1 MEFKQLI
8 GGQWVDAANGG
19 TWDLVNPATEEVI
32 ETLPFGDAADLRA
45 AVDAAHAA
53 QKEWAQMTAYQ
64 RSKVLLKAADIITQH
79 VDEFA
84 RITTEESGK
93 PLAQAKG
100 EWLGAPNQLRWAAGE
115 AERLYGRWIP
125 SRVPGRRIDVIY
137 QPIGVVGIITAW
149 NFPVYNQMRA
159 ISSALA
165 VGNTVVS
172 RPSEF
177 TPRSAMLIGW
187 ALTEAGA
194 PPGVINIVNGEPESM
209 GQVML
214 EDKRVGKIQ
223 FTGSTR
229 VGRLL
234 MDGAS
239 KTITRLSLE
248 LGGNAPV
255 LVFPDA
261 GDIAEVA
268 RAAMSTKVRNGGQVC
283 ISPQRFYVH
292 EAVVDDFTEIA
303 VETARQQVLGDGLDP
318 ETTVGPLINARQ
330 RDRVERIVA
339 ESADAG
345 ARVLVGGRRPE
356 RPGYFFEPTVVTDV
370 SPEMPIHNEEIFG
383 PVMPVIP
390 FDDVDAAI
398 ERANATNYGLAAYV
412 YTRDMATAF
421 KVSERLE
428 FGMIAINDWLPS
440 TPEAPFGGFKQ
451 SGLGR
456 ESGHEGILEYVEPKT
471 RYFGSLGF

>member
-1 MEFKQLI
+1 MIQFKQLI
-8 GGQWVDAANGG
+8 GGEWVDAANGG

-32 ETLPFGDAADLRA
+32 ETLPFGDAADLEA
-45 AVDAAHAA
+45 AVDAAEAA
-53 QKEWAQMTAYQ
+53 FDEWSHLTAYQ
-64 RSKVLLKAADIITQH
+64 RSKILLKAADFIVSH

-125 SRVPGRRIDVIY
+125 SRVPNRRIDVIY
-137 QPIGVVGIITAW
+137 QPIGVVGVITAW

-165 VGNTVVS
+165 VGNTVVA
-172 RPSEF
+172 RPSEY

-187 ALTEAGA
+187 ALMEAGA
-194 PPGVINIVNGEPESM
+194 PPGVINVVNGEPESM

-214 EDKRVGKIQ
+214 DDKRVGKIQ

-239 KTITRLSLE
+239 RTVTRLSLE

-268 RAAMSTKVRNGGQVC
+268 RQSMSTKVRNGGQVC

-292 EAVVDDFTEIA
+292 EAVVGEFTDVA
-303 VETARQQVLGDGLDP
+303 VATAKEQVLGNGLDP

-330 RDRVERIVA
+330 LERVERIVA
-339 ESADAG
+339 ESVDRG
-345 ARVLVGGRRPE
+345 ASLLVGGTRPE
-356 RPGYFFEPTVVTDV
+356 MPGYFYEPTVVTDV
-370 SPEMPIHNEEIFG
+370 SADQPIHTEEIFG

-398 ERANATNYGLAAYV
+398 ARANDTDYGLAAYV

-421 KVSERLE
+421 KVSEELE

-456 ESGHEGILEYVEPKT
+456 ESGHEGILEWVEPKT
-471 RYFGSLGF
+471 RYFGSLG

>member
-1 MEFKQLI
+1 
-8 GGQWVDAANGG
+8 
-19 TWDLVNPATEEVI
+19 
-32 ETLPFGDAADLRA
+32 
-45 AVDAAHAA
+45 
-53 QKEWAQMTAYQ
+53 
-64 RSKVLLKAADIITQH
+64 
-79 VDEFA
+79 
-84 RITTEESGK
+84 
-93 PLAQAKG
+93 
-100 EWLGAPNQLRWAAGE
+100 
-115 AERLYGRWIP
+115 
-125 SRVPGRRIDVIY
+125 
-137 QPIGVVGIITAW
+137 W

-165 VGNTVVS
+165 VGNTVVA
-172 RPSEF
+172 RPSEY

-187 ALTEAGA
+187 ALMEAGA
-194 PPGVINIVNGEPESM
+194 PPGVINVVNGEPESM

-214 EDKRVGKIQ
+214 DDKRVGKIQ

-239 KTITRLSLE
+239 RTVTRLSLE

-268 RAAMSTKVRNGGQVC
+268 RQSMSTKVRNGGQVC

-292 EAVVDDFTEIA
+292 EAVVGEFTDVA
-303 VETARQQVLGDGLDP
+303 VATAKEQVLGNGLDP

-330 RDRVERIVA
+330 LERVERIVA
-339 ESADAG
+339 ESVDRG
-345 ARVLVGGRRPE
+345 ASLLVGGTRPE
-356 RPGYFFEPTVVTDV
+356 MPGYFYEPTVVTDV
-370 SPEMPIHNEEIFG
+370 SADQPIHTEEIFG

-398 ERANATNYGLAAYV
+398 ARANDTDYGLAAYV

-421 KVSERLE
+421 KVSEELE

-456 ESGHEGILEYVEPKT
+456 ESGHEGILEWVEPKT
-471 RYFGSLGF
+471 RYFGSLG

>member
-1 MEFKQLI
+1 MIDFKQLI
-8 GGQWVDAANGG
+8 GGEWVGAANGG

-32 ETLPFGDAADLRA
+32 ETLPFGDAADLVA
-45 AVDAAHAA
+45 AVEAAHGAFR
-53 QKEWAQMTAYQ
+53 EWSHLTAYQ
-64 RSKVLLKAADIITQH
+64 RSKVLLKAADIILENI
-79 VDEFA
+79 DEFA

-93 PLAQAKG
+93 PFAQSKG

-125 SRVPGRRIDVIY
+125 SRMPGRRIDVIY
-137 QPIGVVGIITAW
+137 QPIGVIGVITAW

-172 RPSEF
+172 RPSEY

-194 PPGVINIVNGEPESM
+194 PAGVINIVNGEPESM

-268 RAAMSTKVRNGGQVC
+268 RKAMATKVRNNGQVC

-292 EAVVDDFTEIA
+292 ESVVGEFTDVAVS
-303 VETARQQVLGDGLDP
+303 TAKEQVLGNGLDP
-318 ETTVGPLINARQ
+318 DTTVGPLINARQ
-330 RDRVERIVA
+330 RERVERIVS
-339 ESADAG
+339 ESVSGG
-345 ARVLVGGRRPE
+345 ATLLVGGTTPE
-356 RPGYFFEPTVVTDV
+356 RPGYFYEPTVVTDV
-370 SPEMPIHNEEIFG
+370 SPDLPIHNEEIFG

-390 FDDVDAAI
+390 FDDIDAAI
-398 ERANATNYGLAAYV
+398 ARANDTDYGLAAYV

-421 KVSERLE
+421 KVSEELE
-428 FGMIAINDWLPS
+428 FGMISINDWLPS

-456 ESGHEGILEYVEPKT
+456 ESGTEGILEYVEPKT
-471 RYFGSLGF
+471 RYFGNLG

>member
-1 MEFKQLI
+1 MIDFKQLI
-8 GGQWVDAANGG
+8 GGEWVGAANGG
-19 TWDLVNPATEEVI
+19 TWDLVNPATEDVI
-32 ETLPFGDAADLRA
+32 ETLPFGDAADITA
-45 AVDAAHAA
+45 AIDAAQNAFY
-53 QKEWAQMTAYQ
+53 EWSHLTAYQ
-64 RSKVLLKAADIITQH
+64 RSRILNKAAAFIRANL
-79 VDEFA
+79 DEFA

-93 PLAQAKG
+93 PFAQSRG
-100 EWLGAPNQLRWAAGE
+100 EWAGAPNQLEWAAGE

-125 SRVPGRRIDVIY
+125 SRTPGRRIDVIY
-137 QPIGVVGIITAW
+137 QPIGVVGVITAW

-172 RPSEF
+172 RPSEY
-177 TPRSAMLIGW
+177 TPRSAMLIGH

-194 PPGVINIVNGEPESM
+194 PAGVINVVNGDPEQM

-214 EDKRVGKIQ
+214 DDKRVGKIQ

-239 KTITRLSLE
+239 RTVTRLSLE

-261 GDIAEVA
+261 GDIAAVA
-268 RAAMSTKVRNGGQVC
+268 QQAMATKVRNNGQVC

-292 EAVVDDFTEIA
+292 ESVVGEFTDAAVI
-303 VETARQQVLGDGLDP
+303 TAKEQVLGNGLEPD
-318 ETTVGPLINARQ
+318 TTVGPLINARQ
-330 RDRVERIVA
+330 LDRVEKLV
-339 ESADAG
+339 SASVDGG
-345 ARVLVGGRRPE
+345 ATVLVGGE
-356 RPGYFFEPTVVTDV
+356 RPDRRGYFYEPTVITDV
-370 SPEMPIHNEEIFG
+370 TADLPIHNEEIFG
-383 PVMPVIP
+383 PVMPVIS
-390 FDDVDAAI
+390 FDDIDGAI
-398 ERANATNYGLAAYV
+398 DWANATDYGLAAYV

-421 KVSERLE
+421 KVSEELE

-440 TPEAPFGGFKQ
+440 APEAPFGGFKQ

-456 ESGHEGILEYVEPKT
+456 ESGHEGILEYVETKT
-471 RYFGSLGF
+471 RFFGNLG

>member
-1 MEFKQLI
+1 MNDFKQLI
-8 GGQWVDAANGG
+8 GGQWVEAANGG
-19 TWDLVNPATEEVI
+19 TWDLVNPSSEAVI
-32 ETLPFGDAADLRA
+32 ETLPFGDATDMTA
-45 AVDAAHAA
+45 AVDAAHGAFA
-53 QKEWAQMTAYQ
+53 EWSRLTAYQ
-64 RSKVLLKAADIITQH
+64 RSKILLKAADYIAANL
-79 VDEFA
+79 DEFA
-84 RITTEESGK
+84 RVTTEESGK
-93 PLAQAKG
+93 PFAQSRG
-100 EWLGAPNQLRWAAGE
+100 EWAGAPNQLRWAAGE

-137 QPIGVVGIITAW
+137 QPIGVVGVITAW

-172 RPSEF
+172 RPSEY
-177 TPRSAMLIGW
+177 TPRSAMLIGR
-187 ALTEAGA
+187 ALMSAGA
-194 PPGVINIVNGEPESM
+194 PAGVINVVNGDPESM

-214 EDKRVGKIQ
+214 DDKRVGKIQ

-239 KTITRLSLE
+239 RTVTRLSLE

-261 GDIAEVA
+261 GDIAAVA
-268 RAAMSTKVRNGGQVC
+268 QQAMATKVRNNGQVC
-283 ISPQRFYVH
+283 IAPQRFYVH
-292 EAVVDDFTEIA
+292 ESVVGEFTDVAVA
-303 VETARQQVLGDGLDP
+303 TAKEQVLGDGLDP

-330 RDRVERIVA
+330 LDRVDQLV
-339 ESADAG
+339 SSSVDGG
-345 ARVLVGGRRPE
+345 ATVLVGGTRPD
-356 RPGYFFEPTVVTDV
+356 RAGYFYEPTVITDV
-370 SPEMPIHNEEIFG
+370 TADLPIHTEEIFG
-383 PVMPVIP
+383 PVMPVSS
-390 FDDVDAAI
+390 FDDLDAVIA
-398 ERANATNYGLAAYV
+398 RANATDYGLAAYV

-421 KVSERLE
+421 KVSEELE

-440 TPEAPFGGFKQ
+440 APEAPFGGFKQ

-471 RYFGSLGF
+471 RFFGNLG